1 VPQVFISYSEYL
13 EDLFLY
19 DAFNQFS
26 FQKSGGGGFYVDIGA
41 NDPVNCSVTKSFYID
56 GWTGINVEPIP
67 DMHKALE
74 IDRPLDIN
82 VCCCISST
90 SGVVTLYLADGA
102 STVETTT
109 LKNVK
114 KNNALIGEIQSKS
127 LTMNE
132 LFEKY
137 LPNKDQTINFLKIDV
152 EGHEIEVLKGLN
164 FNLYCPQVICI
175 ESVVP
180 WKGTKISKVYEEI
193 LFKNGY
199 TLGFEFRNN
208 NYYKHA
214 SFQNI
219 EFIGVEALMQKYRV
233 FIVSQ
238 PNDKYRLSY
247 MAIESV
253 FSSYP
258 WLKSKVLN
266 LARYL
271 YPFISKN
278 FPKLIKN

>member
-1 VPQVFISYSEYL
+1 MMLSTNL
-13 EDLFLY
+13 
-19 DAFNQFS
+19 AC
-26 FQKSGGGGFYVDIGA
+26 KKRGGFYVDIGA
-41 NDPVNCSVTKSFYID
+41 YDPINCSVTKSFYQY

-74 IDRPLDIN
+74 IDRPRDIN

-90 SGVVTLYLADGA
+90 SGILTLYLADQA

-114 KNNALIGEIQSKS
+114 KNNSLTGKIQSKS

-137 LPNKDQTINFLKIDV
+137 LPNKVQTINFLKIDV
-152 EGHEIEVLKGLN
+152 EGHETEVLKGMN
-164 FNLYCPQVICI
+164 FNLYCPEIICI

-180 WKGTKISKVYEEI
+180 WKGTKINTAYEEI
-193 LFKNGY
+193 LFANGY

-214 SFQNI
+214 SSQNI
-219 EFIGVEALMQKYRV
+219 EFIGIEALM
-233 FIVSQ
+233 
-238 PNDKYRLSY
+238 
-247 MAIESV
+247 
-253 FSSYP
+253 
-258 WLKSKVLN
+258 LK
-266 LARYL
+266 
-271 YPFISKN
+271 
-278 FPKLIKN
+278 